1 MADDELF
8 QVKNHF
14 YLGAYQLAINE
25 ATQSSFSEECK
36 TELDCLI
43 YRSYIGMSNFGVR
56 VRGRS
61 PPPPPPPQS
70 GRRRRR
76 RADAAAAD
84 LRAAGRRLL
93 LLLLACVLGWR
104 LRPDTPTTTWIV
116 RVPARV

>member
-61 PPPPPPPQS
+61 PPPPP
-70 GRRRRR
+70 R
-76 RADAAAAD
+76 RADAAAAAERTPPPTCVP
-84 LRAAGRRLL
+84 LAAGCCCCCWPALG
-93 LLLLACVLGWR
+93 LA
-104 LRPDTPTTTWIV
+104 PTP
-116 RVPARV
+116 

>member
-61 PPPPPPPQS
+61 PPPPPPQS

-76 RADAAAAD
+76 LACRWPPAAAA
-84 LRAAGRRLL
+84 AAGLRFG
-93 LLLLACVLGWR
+93 LA
-104 LRPDTPTTTWIV
+104 PP
-116 RVPARV
+116 P